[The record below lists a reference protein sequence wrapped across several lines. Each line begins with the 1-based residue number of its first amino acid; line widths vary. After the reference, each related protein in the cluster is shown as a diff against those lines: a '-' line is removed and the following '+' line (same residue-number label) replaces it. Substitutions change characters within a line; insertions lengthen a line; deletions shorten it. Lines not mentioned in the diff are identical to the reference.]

1 MLHEGIILNNT
12 TNLMKSEMIRQIKRL
27 KSTNPESWSR
37 ATFEAITMSSLDDVD
52 WNFQDN
58 KAGGLAGAFGGGAP
72 DSPFGAR
79 AGERLSRW
87 TLYLG
92 IAFFV
97 LILAMGIANKGR
109 SSIRAIDDAAG
120 VPVGAEP
127 QAPAPVDVPVE

>member
-1 MLHEGIILNNT
+1 MRRTRSRRLSRKPPGSTERIRRETVVSILIGFMMVLLFVT
-12 TNLMKSEMIRQIKRL
+12 CILMIVLIL
-27 KSTNPESWSR
+27 
-37 ATFEAITMSSLDDVD
+37 
-52 WNFQDN
+52 FQDN

>member
-1 MLHEGIILNNT
+1 VGILIGFMMVLLFVTCIL
-12 TNLMKSEMIRQIKRL
+12 MIVLI
-27 KSTNPESWSR
+27 
-37 ATFEAITMSSLDDVD
+37 V
-52 WNFQDN
+52 FQDN

-97 LILAMGIANKGR
+97 LIIGVGLVNKGR
-109 SSIRAIDDAAG
+109 SSRPTVKQGGDAA
-120 VPVGAEP
+120 PVAGEP
-127 QAPAPVDVPVE
+127 TPAPEPAPAPVEDPVE